1 MLAYFIS
8 QSNGFTFRTE
18 PTASSEFTMSLQDMY
33 TLQNLT
39 SSMANIYY
47 EPYESYIQFTASL
60 DTYVGAEYRASLYN
74 AGLNEPIWHG
84 TIQVFATQSTMDKG
98 AYENQ
103 NTQYISHTSENRYV
117 ILQ

>member
-39 SSMANIYY
+39 SSMTNIYY
-47 EPYESYIQFTASL
+47 EPYESYIQFTSSISTAI
-60 DTYVGAEYRASLYN
+60 VGGEYRAQLFN
-74 AGLNEPIWHG
+74 AGLDYPIWHG
-84 TIQVFATQSTMDKG
+84 TIQVYASESTDKA

-103 NTQYISHTSENRYV
+103 NTQYYSHTSENRYV
-117 ILQ
+117 ILD